1 MSFHA
6 VNLALSNRCNA
17 KCIWCPSSRGTK
29 HNFDMSFDL
38 VKKIIDEISDE
49 SFPHKIDIMHIS
61 ENGEALYNKDLID
74 IARYIKQKMPDIKVD
89 FLSNFG
95 LMSGEIS
102 KFFTKEKLIDSIQ
115 VNIDGHDDKSYRD
128 VKGISFKSV
137 IKNLKKF
144 LEYRERYYPEMKV
157 RINVMPAFEYKYA
170 VGAFFDTLPL
180 QGKKEVHFSNYE
192 EVVKFLREFVP
203 EDIEIKRS
211 KSGLW
216 AERKQVLSGKAKVPI
231 DNSKLDCPLLFR
243 VENEAFIAPN
253 GDWYPCCLDD
263 NNDIVLGNVKDST
276 ILEIYN
282 SQVRNDFITKLKQ
295 RRFDEIG
302 YPCNTVICCNSVSVK
317 DYDNITKDFI
327 PGSKMT
333 FRPVEKVD
341 NNIKNH

>member
-1 MSFHA
+1 
-6 VNLALSNRCNA
+6 
-17 KCIWCPSSRGTK
+17 
-29 HNFDMSFDL
+29 
-38 VKKIIDEISDE
+38 
-49 SFPHKIDIMHIS
+49 
-61 ENGEALYNKDLID
+61 
-74 IARYIKQKMPDIKVD
+74 
-89 FLSNFG
+89 
-95 LMSGEIS
+95 
-102 KFFTKEKLIDSIQ
+102 
-115 VNIDGHDDKSYRD
+115 
-128 VKGISFKSV
+128 
-137 IKNLKKF
+137 
-144 LEYRERYYPEMKV
+144 MKV

-282 SQVRNDFITKLKQ
+282 SQVRKEFITKLKQ

-317 DYDNITKDFI
+317 DYDDITKDFI
-327 PGSKMT
+327 PGSKMV
-333 FRPVEKVD
+333 FRPTEKVD
-341 NNIKNH
+341 RNINKI